1 MGLLVDVTP
10 LRVSRDFRR
19 LWAGQGVSAV
29 GNMITSATA
38 LDLKASAGGY
48 WASGREGERA
58 TTSP

>member
-1 MGLLVDVTP
+1 MYDDDNAGEALEGVARIHGALDR
-10 LRVSRDFRR
+10 LRD
-19 LWAGQGVSAV
+19 L
-29 GNMITSATA
+29 ITSATA